1 MLPRRPVV
9 SIRDCIENIFT
20 NKKAPPEKVGRKAT
34 LFLAKSVSTNGDA
47 GG

>member
-1 MLPRRPVV
+1 VISSRTLSPTKSP
-9 SIRDCIENIFT
+9 T
-20 NKKAPPEKVGRKAT
+20 EKVGRKAT